1 MKILVISAHPDDL
14 EIGCSGTLNYFQNQ
28 GAVITSVITVAPSAE
43 VNPAR
48 DRNTVSKELFAS
60 YNRSGWPI
68 RIFKTD
74 LHANGR
80 PNLVCN
86 NNTMTELAKL
96 IDTADLVILPNRQD
110 SHQDH
115 RTTYELAWPIVQR
128 RAREVWM
135 MHSWPYC
142 YQYQQNQ
149 ANMYVGINWSF
160 KQSLLECYSSYLS
173 QNDIEKIKTL
183 NQMWGHKSGHEHA
196 EAFEILYRY
205 VG

>member
-1 MKILVISAHPDDL
+1 MKIVVISAHPDDL
-14 EIGCSGTLNYFQNQ
+14 EIGCGGTLRYFQNQ
-28 GAVITSVITVAPSAE
+28 GATVTSVITVAPSAE

-48 DRNTVSKELFAS
+48 NHSVVSQELINS
-60 YNRSGWPI
+60 YHQSGWSLQ
-68 RIFKTD
+68 IFKTD
-74 LHANGR
+74 LHNNGR

-96 IDTADLVILPNRQD
+96 IESADLAIIPNQQD

-115 RTTYELAWPIVQR
+115 RTTYNLAWPIVQR

-142 YQYQQNQ
+142 YHYQQNQ
-149 ANMYVGINWSF
+149 ANMYVGIDWNF
-160 KQSLLECYSSYLS
+160 KQQLLECYNSYLTKS
-173 QNDIEKIKTL
+173 DIEKIKTL
-183 NQMWGHKSGHEHA
+183 NQMWGHKSGSTHA
-196 EAFEILYRY
+196 EAFEILYKY